1 MFAIS
6 AAISHAVAVTPEI
19 CTLTVVV
26 SGSVAFDH
34 IMVFP
39 GHFEDHILPDKI
51 HILNV
56 SFLVDSLDRL
66 RGGVAGNI
74 AYSLGLLRQPVR
86 VVATV
91 GTDFDSYRAELAEL
105 GVDTSGVIVIDNELT
120 ASAFITTDRADN
132 QITGF
137 YPGAMAKAGEYAIT
151 DALDGAEFAIVSPTA
166 PDAMRRH
173 VRELAESGT
182 AYMFDP
188 GQQIIALPPAAL
200 REGIEEAQILI
211 GNDYE
216 FAMISEKTGLSRD
229 DLISSCPVVVI
240 TYGELGSHIYV
251 DGERQEIPAVAPG
264 AVVDPTGAGDGY
276 RAGLMAARLA
286 GLPWDAA
293 GRVGSMAATFV
304 VEVKGTQSH
313 TYSFTEFANRFDIE
327 FPDYAGVLDAFGR
340 RLDLAVQQGE

>member
-1 MFAIS
+1 M
-6 AAISHAVAVTPEI
+6 PES
-19 CTLTVVV
+19 CTLTVVI

-56 SFLVDSLDRL
+56 SFLVDSLDRM

-86 VVATV
+86 IVATV
-91 GTDFDSYRAELAEL
+91 GTDFDTYRNELAAL
-105 GVDTSGVIVIDNELT
+105 GVDTSGVIVVDDELT

-137 YPGAMAKAGEYAIT
+137 YPGAMARAGDYPIV
-151 DALDGAEFAIVSPTA
+151 DSLDGVRLAIVSPTA

-182 AYMFDP
+182 KYMFDP
-188 GQQIIALPPAAL
+188 GQQIIALPPTSL
-200 REGIEEAQILI
+200 REGIEDAEILI

-229 DLISSCPVVVI
+229 DLIAACPVVAV

-251 DGERQEIPAVAPG
+251 DGHRHEIPAVSPRQ
-264 AVVDPTGAGDGY
+264 VVDPTGAGDGY
-276 RAGLMAARLA
+276 RAGLVAAMLA
-286 GLPWDAA
+286 GLPWEVA
-293 GRVGSMAATFV
+293 GRVGSLAATFV

-313 TYSFTEFANRFDIE
+313 NYSFTEFTNRFDIE
-327 FPDYAGVLDAFGR
+327 FPDHAGALDAFER
-340 RLDLAVQQGE
+340 QLDRAVQQGE

>member
-1 MFAIS
+1 M
-6 AAISHAVAVTPEI
+6 
-19 CTLTVVV
+19 TVVV

-91 GTDFDSYRAELAEL
+91 GTDFESYRADL
-105 GVDTSGVIVIDNELT
+105 GALGIDTSGVVVIDNEMT

-137 YPGAMAKAGEYAIT
+137 YPGAMSKAGEYPIT

-173 VRELAESGT
+173 IRELAASGL

-188 GQQIIALPPAAL
+188 GQQIIALPPTSL
-200 REGIEEAQILI
+200 REGIEAAEILI

-229 DLISSCPVVVI
+229 DLISACPVVVV
-240 TYGELGSHIYV
+240 TFGELGSHIYA
-251 DGERQEIPAVAPG
+251 DGARHEIPPVSPFV
-264 AVVDPTGAGDGY
+264 VVDPTGAGDGY
-276 RAGLMAARLA
+276 RAGLVAARLA
-286 GLPWDAA
+286 GLPWEVA
-293 GRVGSMAATFV
+293 GRVGSLAATFV

-313 TYSFTEFANRFDIE
+313 NYTFTEFTNRFDIE
-327 FPDYAGVLDAFGR
+327 FPDHAGALSAFER
-340 RLDLAVQQGE
+340 RLDRADQQGE

>member
-1 MFAIS
+1 
-6 AAISHAVAVTPEI
+6 VAPDDADETTPEK

-56 SFLVDSLDRL
+56 SFLVDSLDKL

-74 AYSLGLLRQPVR
+74 SYSLGLLRQPAR
-86 VVATV
+86 IVATV
-91 GTDFDSYRAELAEL
+91 GTDFDSYREVLTGL
-105 GVDTSGVIVIDNELT
+105 GVDTSAVVIVEDELT

-137 YPGAMAKAGEYAIT
+137 YPGAMARAGDHAIT
-151 DALDGAEFAIVSPTA
+151 DALDGVELAIVSPTA

-173 VRELAESGT
+173 SRELAESST
-182 AYMFDP
+182 PYMFDP
-188 GQQIIALPPAAL
+188 GQQIIALPATAL
-200 REGIEEAQILI
+200 REGIEHAEILI

-216 FAMISEKTGLSRD
+216 FAMISEKTGLSRQ
-229 DLISSCPVVVI
+229 DLIESCPVVVV
-240 TYGELGSHIYV
+240 TFGELGSHIYA
-251 DGERQEIPAVAPG
+251 DGQRLDIPAVVPS

-276 RAGLMAARLA
+276 RAGLIAARLA
-286 GLPWDAA
+286 GLPWDVA
-293 GRVGSMAATFV
+293 GRVGSLAATFV

-313 TYSFTEFANRFDIE
+313 SYTFTEFSNRFDIE
-327 FPDYAGVLDAFGR
+327 FPEHAGALQAFER
-340 RLDLAVQQGE
+340 RLDRAVQQGE